1 MTPAM
6 TPPRD
11 RLPTFYIPH
20 GGGPCFFMEWTMGPA
35 DTWNRLKAWLE
46 GFASSLSTRPEALL
60 VISGHWE
67 GEVPTVNT
75 AEAPPLLF
83 DYSGFPPSTYE
94 LTWPAPG
101 SPSVAAQV
109 RALLAK
115 EGITSAETANRGLD
129 HGVFVPLKV
138 AFPNAEI
145 PTVQLSLKAGLD
157 PRDHLAIGHALAPLR
172 DEGVLIIGSG
182 MSYHNMR
189 SFMTPAAGTDSA
201 AFDEWLAGAVSE
213 APAARDRALEDW
225 SRAPRARACHPRE
238 EHLIPLMVAA
248 GAGGQDPGRVVFRD
262 VVMGSTVSAI
272 EFRHS

>member
-83 DYSGFPPSTYE
+83 DYSGFPPST
-94 LTWPAPG
+94 AG
-101 SPSVAAQV
+101 SCSSTISARSSAV
-109 RALLAK
+109 RW
-115 EGITSAETANRGLD
+115 
-129 HGVFVPLKV
+129 
-138 AFPNAEI
+138 
-145 PTVQLSLKAGLD
+145 
-157 PRDHLAIGHALAPLR
+157 
-172 DEGVLIIGSG
+172 SG
-182 MSYHNMR
+182 
-189 SFMTPAAGTDSA
+189 
-201 AFDEWLAGAVSE
+201 
-213 APAARDRALEDW
+213 
-225 SRAPRARACHPRE
+225 PRAWRA
-238 EHLIPLMVAA
+238 VW
-248 GAGGQDPGRVVFRD
+248 F
-262 VVMGSTVSAI
+262 
-272 EFRHS
+272 

>member
-1 MTPAM
+1 
-6 TPPRD
+6 
-11 RLPTFYIPH
+11 
-20 GGGPCFFMEWTMGPA
+20 MEWTMGPA

-189 SFMTPAAGTDSA
+189 SVRTPAAGTDSA